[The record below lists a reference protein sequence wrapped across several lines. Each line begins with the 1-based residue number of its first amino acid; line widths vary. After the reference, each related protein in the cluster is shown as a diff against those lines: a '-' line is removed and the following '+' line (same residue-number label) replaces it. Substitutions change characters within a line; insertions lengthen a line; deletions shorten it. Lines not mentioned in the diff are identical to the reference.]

1 MYKILITTHG
11 RMCMGLKDT
20 ISLFSADV
28 EAITTIPFYTQE
40 VDGEAALKTYMDA
53 VDNEDVVVVFTDIAG
68 GSVNQKVL
76 PYINDHI
83 HVISG
88 VNLAIV
94 LEFLCMPPNMITSE
108 NIHKKMEEV
117 KASMVYMNEFSIQ
130 FDEEDE

>member
-11 RMCMGLKDT
+11 RMCLGLKDT

-28 EAITTIPFYTQE
+28 EAITAIPFYTE
-40 VDGEAALKTYMDA
+40 EEDGEAALQAYMEN
-53 VDNEDVVVVFTDIAG
+53 VENEDVVVVFTDIAG

-76 PYINDHI
+76 PYINEHI
-83 HVISG
+83 HVITG

-94 LEFLCMPPNMITSE
+94 LEFLCMPKEMITRE
-108 NIHKKMEEV
+108 NIHKKMEEM
-117 KASMVYMNEFSIQ
+117 KASMVYMNEFSIS

>member
-28 EAITTIPFYTQE
+28 EAITTIPFYTE
-40 VDGEAALKTYMDA
+40 EEDGEAALQAYMES
-53 VDNEDVVVVFTDIAG
+53 VENEDVVVVFTDIAG

-76 PYINDHI
+76 PYINEHI
-83 HVISG
+83 HVITG

-94 LEFLCMPPNMITSE
+94 LEFLCMPKEMITRE
-108 NIHKKMEEV
+108 NIHKKMEEM
-117 KASMVYMNEFSIQ
+117 KASMVYMNEFSIA